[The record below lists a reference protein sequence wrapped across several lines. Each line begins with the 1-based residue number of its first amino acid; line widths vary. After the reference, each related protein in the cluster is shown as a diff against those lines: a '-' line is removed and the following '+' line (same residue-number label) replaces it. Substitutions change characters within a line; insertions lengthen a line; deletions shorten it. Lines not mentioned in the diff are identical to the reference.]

1 MYQMRFDEF
10 ELSSEVLSALS
21 EMGFTEMTPIQAA
34 AIPVA
39 LEGRDLI
46 GQAPTGTGKTC
57 AFGIPMI
64 ERLDPTLSTV
74 QGLIVCPTRELAV
87 QITGELKKIAK
98 HLPVRFATL
107 YGGQSYDRQLF
118 QLRAKPQIVV
128 ATPGRLM
135 DHMRRNLID
144 LSALRMVVLDEADEM
159 LNMGFREDIDSIL
172 ESVPEERQTL
182 LFSATLPPEILRIT
196 DLYQKDAETV
206 RTTSGTL
213 TVPAISQYYVE
224 VRPRNKADI
233 LTRLIDVSGF
243 KLSLIFCNTKRMVD
257 DLTTF
262 LNLRGYP
269 TEALHG
275 DMKQSARD
283 HVMNDFRSGKLS
295 ILVATDVAA
304 RGIDVD
310 DIDAVFNFDIP
321 LDEEYYVHRIGRT
334 GRANRSGVSFTL
346 CTQREFYRL
355 KAIMRYTKST
365 IEPMAA
371 PAPGDVER
379 IKANAI
385 LLDAAEHLG
394 TSGAER
400 AKEYIRFMLKSGGG
414 EFDEMDAAAALLRH
428 LLCPKGSSAEL
439 ILPDEPPL
447 REKRRGR
454 DRDRDHDHNREHGR
468 EHSREGRRERNIDP
482 RNARLFINIGRMD
495 KVCARDVARLIADH
509 AHIGA
514 RSVRNI
520 AMRDKFSF
528 FEVPVDKAEA
538 VINSLKGQTFK
549 DRRIVVDKAK

>member
-1 MYQMRFDEF
+1 MQFKDF
-10 ELSSEVLSALS
+10 ELSPEVLAALS
-21 EMGFTEMTPIQAA
+21 DMGFTETTPIQEA
-34 AIPVA
+34 AIPLA
-39 LEGRDLI
+39 LTGADLI

-64 ERLDPTLSTV
+64 ERLDQNIPGV

-87 QITGELKKIAK
+87 QITQELKKVAK
-98 HLPVRFATL
+98 NLPVRFATL
-107 YGGQSYDRQLF
+107 YGGQSYDRQLA
-118 QLRAKPQIVV
+118 QLRAKPQIVA

-135 DHMRRNLID
+135 DHMRRGSID
-144 LSALRMVVLDEADEM
+144 LSSLRMVVLDEADEM
-159 LNMGFREDIDSIL
+159 LNMGFRDDIDSIL
-172 ESVPEERQTL
+172 ESVPEDRQTL

-196 DLYQKDAETV
+196 DLYQRDAQTV
-206 RTTSGTL
+206 RTTKGTL
-213 TVPAISQYYVE
+213 TVPAIRQYYLE
-224 VRPRNKADI
+224 VRPKNKADI
-233 LTRLIDVSGF
+233 LTRLIDVNGF

-257 DLTTF
+257 DLTSF

-269 TEALHG
+269 SEALHG

-283 HVMNDFRSGKLS
+283 HVMNAFRSGKLS

-304 RGIDVD
+304 RGIDVT

-346 CTQREFYRL
+346 CTQRELPRL
-355 KAIMRYTKST
+355 RAIMRYTHSV

-371 PAPGDVER
+371 PAPADVER

-394 TSGAER
+394 TAGAER
-400 AKEYIRFMLKSGGG
+400 AKEYIRFMLRSGGG

-428 LLCPKGSSAEL
+428 MLCPKGGMAEL

-447 REKRRGR
+447 REKRR
-454 DRDRDHDHNREHGR
+454 
-468 EHSREGRRERNIDP
+468 SREGSPRRERGIDP
-482 RNARLFINIGRMD
+482 RNARLFINIGRID
-495 KVCARDVARLIADH
+495 KVSARDIAHLVAEH

-520 AMRDKFSF
+520 AMLDKFSF
-528 FEVPVDKAEA
+528 FEVPVDKADA
-538 VINSLKGQTFK
+538 VTASLRGQTFK
-549 DRRIVVDKAK
+549 DRRIAVEKAK